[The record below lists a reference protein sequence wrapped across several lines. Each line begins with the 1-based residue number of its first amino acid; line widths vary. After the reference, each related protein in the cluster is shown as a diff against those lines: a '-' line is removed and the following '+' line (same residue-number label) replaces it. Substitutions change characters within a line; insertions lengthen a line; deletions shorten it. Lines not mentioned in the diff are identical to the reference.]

1 MRWQGETEG
10 RRAGCEMAGRNCT
23 FRASGFV
30 TFSIYYWG
38 WGGYSGHKKNKN
50 VVWFGDVSKETM
62 LGRKT
67 QIGEKH

>member
-1 MRWQGETEG
+1 
-10 RRAGCEMAGRNCT
+10 MAGRNCT